1 MKVFLNYTVFAIED
15 GVYHVKRK
23 VKQINNL
30 QTIHNRFRLV
40 HLLNLQ
46 NYFLD
51 NRLFTNQNEQNEN
64 TNKQTNQRIRSLF
77 LLQYNEDAQKNNTE
91 MMQ

>member
-1 MKVFLNYTVFAIED
+1 MSSLFESFFLNYTVFAIED

-51 NRLFTNQNEQNEN
+51 NRFVHQSKRT
-64 TNKQTNQRIRSLF
+64 K
-77 LLQYNEDAQKNNTE
+77 
-91 MMQ
+91 